1 MAKAPGSVSGWAGNG
16 AVWFKV
22 NQITAVTNGGSSIS
36 FPAQSKLIPRNP
48 QFEVSLLIILAR
60 RPWNYLHGPE
70 EPAHRRVRE
79 DVLSPD
85 R

>member
-16 AVWFKV
+16 AVWFKSESDHRSDERRIQHLV
-22 NQITAVTNGGSSIS
+22 
-36 FPAQSKLIPRNP
+36 PRQSKLIPRNP